1 MALKQ
6 QWRRRTSTGTGHTL
20 LELLVVLAL
29 IATAASLVLPMT
41 VRSYS
46 SFKLHLAAAS
56 IGRLFQQ
63 AKSRAVFEGK
73 TYLVIFPPSTGPVRE
88 LILMRDDGNTLN
100 QLALPSG
107 VSLTGRRG
115 KEDWGVQIEP
125 LPFYPDGTCE
135 ASELD
140 LKNLASFSLRLEV
153 DPMTARARIR
163 TVDQEQE

>member
-1 MALKQ
+1 MTLDQ
-6 QWRRRTSTGTGHTL
+6 QRQRRASTVAGYTL

-41 VRSYS
+41 VRAYS
-46 SFKLHLAAAS
+46 SFKLRLAAAS

-73 TYLVIFPPSTGPVRE
+73 TYLVIFPPSVGPVRE
-88 LILMRDDGNTLN
+88 VILMRDDDRTINR
-100 QLALPSG
+100 LALPSG

-115 KEDWGVQIEP
+115 REEWGEQIEP

-135 ASELD
+135 ASELN
-140 LKNLASFSLRLEV
+140 LKNSARFSLRLEI

-163 TVDQEQE
+163 RIEQEQE